1 MYQKFFILFFLT
13 EKCITIMK
21 DQLLKILKLLKFFS
35 VHVVHKGM
43 LANQGHLA
51 GRTKDPTGF
60 SVYWVCHP

>member
-21 DQLLKILKLLKFFS
+21 DQLLKLH